1 MRQKIKWLVVV
12 LLAGMARPMWGEPK
26 PAIDRQITV
35 LVFDHDRLA
44 QLVDGEAEREARKIF
59 KRARLDIRWRNCSVP
74 LETRDPDCRKIPGP
88 DQFVVTIVARS
99 KQPTGDVFG
108 VAFLD
113 ENGQGKY
120 ADVFF
125 DRVNTLHRDA
135 GANLGRL
142 LGAVVAHEIG
152 HLLGFKSHSMWG
164 IMSAHWEQDHLRRLE
179 RGALLFTPEQALR
192 MQAQT
197 NQRP

>member
-1 MRQKIKWLVVV
+1 MRQKIECLVLV
-12 LLAGMARPMWGEPK
+12 LLAGMAQPMWSEPR
-26 PAIDRQITV
+26 PAMNRQIVV

-44 QLVDGEAEREARKIF
+44 ESVDAEAEREARGIF
-59 KRARLDIRWRNCSVP
+59 RRAGLDILWHKCSVP
-74 LETRDPDCRKIPGP
+74 SEIRDPTCRKVPGP

-113 ENGQGKY
+113 DNGEGKY

-125 DRVNTLHRDA
+125 DSINTLHRDT

-142 LGAVVAHEIG
+142 LGAVAAHEIG
-152 HLLGFKSHSMWG
+152 HLLGFKSHSLRG
-164 IMSAHWEQDHLRRLE
+164 IMSAHWEQDRLRRLE
-179 RGALLFTPEQALR
+179 RGALLFTPEQALHL
-192 MQAQT
+192 QTQT
-197 NQRP
+197 N

>member
-1 MRQKIKWLVVV
+1 MRHKFEWLELI
-12 LLAGMARPMWGEPK
+12 LLTGMVQPVWCEPK
-26 PAIDRQITV
+26 PAMNRQIMI

-44 QLVDGEAEREARKIF
+44 QSVDAEAERETKGIF
-59 KRARLDIRWRNCSVP
+59 RRAGIDILWRNCSMP
-74 LETRDPDCRKIPGP
+74 SETRDSACHQIPGP
-88 DQFVVTIVARS
+88 EQFVVTIVARS

-113 ENGQGKY
+113 DNGEGKY

-125 DRVNTLHRDA
+125 DSINTLHRDT

-142 LGAVVAHEIG
+142 LGAVAAHEIG

-164 IMSAHWEQDHLRRLE
+164 IMSAHWQLDHLRSLE

-192 MQAQT
+192 MQAQV
-197 NQRP
+197 N

>member
-1 MRQKIKWLVVV
+1 MRQRIAWLVVG
-12 LLAGMARPMWGEPK
+12 LIAGLARPMWGEPK
-26 PAIDRQITV
+26 PATNRPIMV

-44 QLVDGEAEREARKIF
+44 QSVDGEAKREAKSIF
-59 KRARLDIRWRNCSVP
+59 RRAGIDIVWRNCSVLSEIP
-74 LETRDPDCRKIPGP
+74 DPACRRIPGP

-99 KQPTGDVFG
+99 MQPTGDVFG

-113 ENGQGKY
+113 ENGEGKY

-125 DRVNTLHRDA
+125 DNMNTLHRDS

-142 LGAVVAHEIG
+142 LGAVAAHEIG

-164 IMSAHWEQDHLRRLE
+164 IMSARWQQDHLRSLE
-179 RGALLFTPEQALR
+179 RGALLFTPEQALH
-192 MQAQT
+192 MQT
-197 NQRP
+197 RIN